1 MRQFRAIVSG
11 RVQGVC
17 FRAETVAVGR
27 QLGLRGFARN
37 LVDGRVEVVAAGD
50 DPSLEQL
57 LRFLHRG
64 PELARVEGVQVAWD
78 DTTPLEDRFAVR
90 Y

>member
-17 FRAETVAVGR
+17 FRAEAVTVGR
-27 QLGLRGFARN
+27 QLGLRGYARN
-37 LVDGRVEVVAAGD
+37 LSDGQVEVVATGEDA
-50 DPSLEQL
+50 SLERL
-57 LRFLHRG
+57 LSFLHHG
-64 PELARVEGVQVAWD
+64 PALAQVDGVDVNWD
-78 DTTPLEDRFAVR
+78 DATPLENRFAVR